1 MKPTLAKRNFPKC
14 RQQRGVVLFVA
25 LIVLVAMSLAGISMM
40 RSVDAGNKIA
50 GNLAQRQSATNA
62 AEFAFEQAMA
72 QVTQLAVSGLGMTDN
87 PSIGYSSSYQNFR
100 YFDRNWEA
108 AWSFTA
114 DPTTGNTVAVL
125 IDRMCSDK
133 SCQFLQS
140 KTSNVEGISHASS
153 GPLPVSREPYRVLA
167 RVTSPQGMVTY
178 LEEKIY

>member
-1 MKPTLAKRNFPKC
+1 MKPILAKRMFPK
-14 RQQRGVVLFVA
+14 RGQQRGVVLFVA

-62 AEFAFEQAMA
+62 AEFAFEQAMVKVA
-72 QVTQLAVSGLGMTDN
+72 QLAATGLGATDD
-87 PSIGYSSSYQNFR
+87 PSIGYSTSYQNLR
-100 YFDRNWEA
+100 YFERDWAA
-108 AWSFTA
+108 AWNFTA

-133 SCQFLQS
+133 SCQYLMS
-140 KTSNVEGISHASS
+140 KTSNVEGVSHSSS
-153 GPLPVSREPYRVLA
+153 GVIPVSREPYRVLA

>member
-1 MKPTLAKRNFPKC
+1 MKPTLTKRNFSK
-14 RQQRGVVLFVA
+14 RGQQRGVVLFVA

-62 AEFAFEQAMA
+62 AEFAFEQAMV
-72 QVTQLAVSGLGMTDN
+72 QVAQLAVTGLGTTDN
-87 PSIGYSSSYQNFR
+87 PSIGYSSSYQNARF
-100 YFDRNWEA
+100 FERNWDA
-108 AWSFTA
+108 AWTFSA

-125 IDRMCSDK
+125 IDRMCLGT
-133 SCQFLQS
+133 SCQYLMS
-140 KTSNVEGISHASS
+140 KTSNVDGVSHSS
-153 GPLPVSREPYRVLA
+153 PGVIPVSREPYRILA